1 MSSNWSGIPFSPVN
15 GCLFHFNK
23 VPGNNTMI
31 ISSAHRFIPFSP
43 PDISEAEIS
52 EVVAALK
59 SGWITTGP
67 RTKLLERRLAAYIET
82 GRVDIDTD
90 AEVSRW
96 ANRVVCLNSATAGE
110 ELNLRILGVGPGD
123 EVIVPAY
130 TYTATAS
137 AAIHCGASVVFVDA
151 QRDGA
156 PDTHAP
162 EMDYDALAAAIT
174 PRTKAVVPVDIAGC
188 VCDYDRIFAVVSS
201 KASLFSP
208 KPADGTPLGDLSH
221 RIQTALCR
229 VAVVADCAH
238 ALGASRVVA
247 GTRLNCGA
255 IADFSS
261 FSFHAVKNFTTGEGG
276 AATWRPLPGIDNAEI
291 YHFYQLL
298 SLHGQN
304 KDALAKTKAGAWEY
318 DIIGPWYKCNM
329 TDIAAAIGLRQLDR
343 YPALLARRAEILARY
358 HACCDGLGLSHLRH
372 HTSSMESSRHLN
384 LIRVPAFSPEQ
395 RNALI
400 ERLAEAGVS
409 SNVHYKPLPLLT
421 AYHSLGWDIAAF
433 PNAFDYYRNLLS
445 LPLHTLLSDDD
456 VGFVCTALRK
466 VLRP

>member
-1 MSSNWSGIPFSPVN
+1 MTSS
-15 GCLFHFNK
+15 K
-23 VPGNNTMI
+23 
-31 ISSAHRFIPFSP
+31 RFIPFSP
-43 PDISEAEIS
+43 PDISDLEIT

-82 GRVDIDTD
+82 GCVDVDT
-90 AEVSRW
+90 ETTPSRW
-96 ANRVVCLNSATAGE
+96 ADRVVCLNSATAAE
-110 ELNLRILGVGPGD
+110 ELNLRLLGIGPGD
-123 EVIVPAY
+123 EVIIPAY

-137 AAIHCGASVVFVDA
+137 AAIHCGATVVFVDS
-151 QRDGA
+151 QKDGA
-156 PDTHAP
+156 LDSHAP
-162 EMDYDALAAAIT
+162 EMDYDALEAAIT

-188 VCDYDRIFAVVSS
+188 VCDYDRIFAAVAA
-201 KASLFSP
+201 KAALFSP
-208 KPADGTPLGDLSH
+208 RPSDGTPLGDLSS
-221 RIQTALCR
+221 RIQTALGR

-238 ALGASRVVA
+238 ALGASRVVG
-247 GTRLNCGA
+247 GTRLHCGA

-343 YPALLARRAEILARY
+343 YPALLARRAEILTRY
-358 HACCDGLGLSHLRH
+358 HACCDRLGLSHLRH
-372 HTSSMESSRHLN
+372 QTPSMESSRHLN
-384 LIRVPAFSPEQ
+384 LIRVPGFSTEQ

-400 ERLAEAGVS
+400 GRLAEAGVS
-409 SNVHYKPLPLLT
+409 ANVHYKPLPLLT
-421 AYHSLGWDIAAF
+421 AYRALGWDIAAF
-433 PNAFDYYRNLLS
+433 PNAFDYYANLLS
-445 LPLHTLLSDDD
+445 LPLHTRLSDDD
-456 VGFVCTALRK
+456 IAFVCDALRK
-466 VLRP
+466 ALLP